1 MGELEQTV
9 ARHDEQIKTL
19 FKNQEC
25 LTELTKSMARMAE
38 KMDNVEKGQ
47 GKIEATLQEI
57 RERPA
62 RNWNTVVTVLITG
75 VVGALIGAAMGL
87 LLK

>member
-25 LTELTKSMARMAE
+25 LTDLTRSVVQLVGKV
-38 KMDNVEKGQ
+38 DNVEKSQ
-47 GKIEATLQEI
+47 SKIEATLQEI